1 MDVLGTGSIL
11 ERIARRI
18 LIVLIMAIFLGP
30 IVLLVLTSFKTRADA
45 LASPP
50 VWFFSPTTEN
60 YRHVFSEYDLA
71 HYFQNSVIIATCS
84 TVLALIFG
92 SLAAYGLSRFD
103 FRGSNAL
110 GYWILSLRMMPAVA
124 VVIPIFIILRNI
136 DLIDTRIGMIVVYVS
151 ANIPLVIW
159 LMKSFFDDLPKD
171 IEDSSLLDGSTRLGA
186 FARIALPLIGPG
198 LSATAIL
205 TFVFIWNEFLFA
217 LILTGHN
224 AQTVPVAVTLFMR
237 QTGIE
242 WGYMT
247 AAATLMMLPMIVC
260 TFFVRRGLTR
270 GLTMGAVK

>member
-1 MDVLGTGSIL
+1 MDVLGTGSLL
-11 ERIARRI
+11 ERIVRRI

-60 YRHVFSEYDLA
+60 YRHVFSEYDLG
-71 HYFQNSVIIATCS
+71 HFFQNSVIIASCS
-84 TVLALIFG
+84 TVLALMLG

-136 DLIDTRIGMIVVYVS
+136 DLIDTRLGMIIVYVS
-151 ANIPLVIW
+151 ANVPLVIW
-159 LMKSFFDDLPKD
+159 LMKSFFDDLPRD
-171 IEDSSLLDGSTRLGA
+171 IEDSSLIDGSTRIGA

-217 LILTGHN
+217 LILTGN
-224 AQTVPVAVTLFMR
+224 RAQTVPVAVTLFMR

-247 AAATLMMLPMIVC
+247 AAATVMMLPMIVC

-270 GLTMGAVK
+270 GLTLGAVK